1 MADRFYYVEFG
12 GKKGDVTEAAA
23 DSAGADVSLRI
34 TYDANA
40 NQKRAV
46 LEALDAIRHR
56 VIADTWPPA

>member
-12 GKKGDVTEAAA
+12 GKKDNVTEAAA

-34 TYDANA
+34 TYDATN

-46 LEALDAIRHR
+46 LEAIEAIRHR
-56 VIADTWPPA
+56 IIADTWPPA